1 MPIGQDQTTIEA
13 KKKKMKNEAG
23 DDEQTAISL
32 VTGRSIFAEVANSRK
47 CASTKQPA
55 SSSEFNEKK
64 KNKQTNTYTSNES
77 GCVSTLH

>member
-13 KKKKMKNEAG
+13 KKKMKNESG

-47 CASTKQPA
+47 CASTNQPA
-55 SSSEFNEKK
+55 RVNSMKK
-64 KNKQTNTYTSNES
+64 RTNKQTNTYTSNES